1 MKKIIFTLVILV
13 IAFSIYWF
21 KFRTV
26 ESFEGEKAV
35 SLKASIHSGIFNNS
49 IDTMMSA
56 YFNLKDAGMSTSF
69 VTVDGSVVADP
80 NNNKLLLENP
90 KLKAF
95 LPQILNR
102 TEVRFLE
109 EAGGKR
115 TIPMCRTRTM
125 DRRDLHQTTKP
136 RSAETA

>member
-56 YFNLKDAGMSTSF
+56 YFNLKAAF
-69 VTVDGSVVADP
+69 VEADTLMAKTAAKKFLVLADSVKLDELKEAKISLNEKTATITFGTKYSIIVNTVDVYSEALFGTDASPGS
-80 NNNKLLLENP
+80 KE
-90 KLKAF
+90 
-95 LPQILNR
+95 R
-102 TEVRFLE
+102 
-109 EAGGKR
+109 
-115 TIPMCRTRTM
+115 
-125 DRRDLHQTTKP
+125 
-136 RSAETA
+136 